1 VTSARM
7 TWLRLT
13 LLGVVSGVM
22 ASLVVLAFKAAIAL
36 GQFLLLPQ
44 EARGTYPGLDPWL
57 RLLLPVAGGFLLG
70 LIFDRLRAKHRE
82 VGVVHVLHR
91 LHTPGKACLPA
102 ANLFTQ
108 IGGAVTA
115 IVAGHAVDTE
125 GPSVHIGAASA
136 SQLGQRLRVSV
147 EEDHILAACGAAAAI
162 AAAFN
167 TPLAGVV
174 FVVEVLRV
182 RYEVS
187 RFLPII
193 VASVVGAVI
202 SRLLLH
208 ADPTLSVPPLDLNNH
223 WELPNLI
230 LLGLAIGVLAIGFI
244 GWCET
249 VAVHTRAWSNR
260 LSFTLAGLVTGI
272 LALWT
277 PEIMGSSYATLDRL
291 LAGEEGLGMGLVLAM
306 ALTKL
311 AATGTAVGLRIP
323 GGLIGP
329 TLFIGGAAGAALGM
343 LFDMLGPMDT
353 ASPAF
358 YATVGMAA
366 MMGASLRAP
375 LAALIALLELTGNP
389 NIILP
394 GMLAVA
400 AADITNQLVIGR
412 ESVFEILLRSRGS
425 GPG

>member
-1 VTSARM
+1 MTSARAM
-7 TWLRLT
+7 WLRLT

-22 ASLVVLAFKAAIAL
+22 ASLVVLAFRAAIAL

-44 EARGTYPGLDPWL
+44 GARGGYPDLDPWL
-57 RLLLPVAGGFLLG
+57 RLLLPVAGGLLLG

-82 VGVVHVLHR
+82 VGVVHVLHH

-102 ANLFTQ
+102 TNLFTQ
-108 IGGAVTA
+108 LGGAVTA
-115 IVAGHAVDTE
+115 IVTGHAVDTE
-125 GPSVHIGAASA
+125 GPAVHIGAASA
-136 SQLGQRLRVSV
+136 SQLGRRLRVSA
-147 EEDHILAACGAAAAI
+147 EEDHILAASGAAAAI

-202 SRLLLH
+202 SRLLLQ
-208 ADPTLSVPPLDLNNH
+208 ADPILSVPPLDLNNH

-230 LLGLAIGVLAIGFI
+230 LLGLTIGVLAIGFI
-244 GWCET
+244 SWCEAI
-249 VAVHTRAWSNR
+249 AVRTRTWSNR

-291 LAGEEGLGMGLVLAM
+291 LAGKEGLGLGLVLALT
-306 ALTKL
+306 LTKL
-311 AATGTAVGLRIP
+311 AATGTAVGLRVP

-329 TLFIGGAAGAALGM
+329 TLFIGGAAGSAFGM

-389 NIILP
+389 NVILP

-400 AADITNQLVIGR
+400 TADITNQLAIGR

-425 GPG
+425 GSG